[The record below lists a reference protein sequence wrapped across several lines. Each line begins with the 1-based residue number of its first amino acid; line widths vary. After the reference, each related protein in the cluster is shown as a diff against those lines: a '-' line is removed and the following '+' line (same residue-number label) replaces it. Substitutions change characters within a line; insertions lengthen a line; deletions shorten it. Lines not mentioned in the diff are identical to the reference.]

1 VPLPFAGLIVA
12 ASSARFFIHASYSGV
27 PRRGGTSF
35 GIPPI
40 QVGTLSATTAL
51 TDAQDVSIGTALN
64 NNKDRMI
71 QIGRARQLKVLICTI
86 DIEIWL

>member
-1 VPLPFAGLIVA
+1 
-12 ASSARFFIHASYSGV
+12 
-27 PRRGGTSF
+27 
-35 GIPPI
+35 
-40 QVGTLSATTAL
+40 LSATTAL